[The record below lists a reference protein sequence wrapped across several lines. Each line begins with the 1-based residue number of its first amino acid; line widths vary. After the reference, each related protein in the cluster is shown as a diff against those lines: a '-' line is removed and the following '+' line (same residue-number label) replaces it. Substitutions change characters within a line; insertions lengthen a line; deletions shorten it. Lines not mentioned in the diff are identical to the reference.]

1 MARLRLVEPSGRSY
15 WFVKTR
21 RGGNFFQAHRGEGR
35 EGRAGTLG
43 HKHRRRG
50 HPPQRRR
57 YAARRGLRLPHR
69 QCHGALGARARRR
82 QDGHHPDERPLP
94 GGGQRRT
101 HNLRE
106 RGRPPHPPDRDR
118 RGEGPRFGGQLR
130 RAGHRGLPRL
140 REQGQRHRLGVNQG
154 ARMNTLELFRLD
166 GRTAIVTGGGRG
178 LGRYM
183 AEALSDAGATWGAPP
198 AEMPL
203 DKFDQVIAVNVRGT
217 FLMSQAI
224 GRRMIECQSGGTI
237 VNISSVAGLVGG
249 NPDYMQTVGYNS
261 SKGAIISMTRDLAT
275 SWAGHNITV
284 NAIAP
289 GWFPTRMSGSLIEEF
304 GERMIGDIP
313 LGRFGNPED
322 LKGVVVFLAS
332 PPAAYITGQTIVVD
346 GGTTAW

>member
-1 MARLRLVEPSGRSY
+1 
-15 WFVKTR
+15 
-21 RGGNFFQAHRGEGR
+21 
-35 EGRAGTLG
+35 
-43 HKHRRRG
+43 
-50 HPPQRRR
+50 
-57 YAARRGLRLPHR
+57 
-69 QCHGALGARARRR
+69 
-82 QDGHHPDERPLP
+82 
-94 GGGQRRT
+94 
-101 HNLRE
+101 
-106 RGRPPHPPDRDR
+106 
-118 RGEGPRFGGQLR
+118 
-130 RAGHRGLPRL
+130 
-140 REQGQRHRLGVNQG
+140 
-154 ARMNTLELFRLD
+154 MNTLELFRLD

-183 AEALSDAGATWGAPP
+183 AEALSDAGANVVLCSRKIEALEQVKEEIEVRGGKAFALECDVTEQGSVEWVVKTAVETFGNVDVLINNAGATWGAPP

-289 GWFPTRMSGSLIEEF
+289 GWFPTRMSGGLIEEF
-304 GERMIGDIP
+304 GEMMVGDIP

-332 PPAAYITGQTIVVD
+332 PAAAYITGQTIVVD
-346 GGTTAW
+346 GGATAW